1 MLRSFES
8 YLGDF
13 EFVDQS
19 HACPSDDNKFT
30 VIVGKN
36 GTGKSRLLRNIV
48 LGLVANQVNPKV
60 FSREDQ
66 VSFKS
71 EQLGW
76 LDIDYKPEKIICAST
91 SPFDKFPTLRR
102 DSYCEEYSYL
112 GLRGLPSSNLGLSYM
127 SKIVFTLIAEV
138 VKNDKQAAS
147 VSGVLEYLGYVGE
160 ILITLSPPSSS
171 LIADLSV
178 AGNPYSVIEEYL
190 RRPKFFST
198 DLNTQLRQLLDL
210 DDTQLSRVI
219 DSARRLESYTRRRK
233 LVIAIN
239 NKGLHFF
246 SEAPIDSED
255 IVLAVTSGLFRLREV
270 ELHKPT
276 IRGAI
281 RFSEAS
287 SGEQSVVMSLLGIG
301 SQIRD
306 GSLICIDEPEICLHP
321 EWQEKYIELLF
332 HTFSSKKNC
341 HFLIATH
348 SPQIVAQIPDGSCY
362 VMSMSDGKAQHA
374 SKFAHRSID
383 FQLAEVF
390 DAPGYKNEYLSRIA
404 LNAFAK
410 VSRNKKFDY
419 DSKKTLE
426 HLRRSKGDL
435 RSNDPLNELIVALEE
450 MACKYG

>member
-1 MLRSFES
+1 MLKSFES
-8 YLGDF
+8 YLGEF
-13 EFVDQS
+13 EFIDQS
-19 HACPSDDNKFT
+19 HACSSDDNKFT

-48 LGLVANQVNPKV
+48 LGLIADRVHPKV
-60 FSREDQ
+60 FSRDDQ
-66 VSFKS
+66 VSFKK

-76 LDIDYKPEKIICAST
+76 LNIEYMPEKIICAST

-160 ILITLSPPSSS
+160 ILITLSPISPR
-171 LIADLSV
+171 LIADFS
-178 AGNPYSVIEEYL
+178 GTESPYRIIDEYL

-210 DDTQLSRVI
+210 DGFQLSRVI
-219 DSARRLESYTRRRK
+219 DAARRLEEYTRRSK

-239 NKGLHFF
+239 KKGMHFF
-246 SEAPIDSED
+246 SDAPIDSED

-270 ELHKPT
+270 ELHKPS
-276 IRGAI
+276 IRAPI

-301 SQIRD
+301 SQIQD
-306 GSLICIDEPEICLHP
+306 GSLICIDEPELCLHP

-332 HTFSSKKNC
+332 HTFSSKRHC

-348 SPQIVAQIPDGSCY
+348 SPQIVAQIPEGNCY

-426 HLRRSKGDL
+426 HLRKSRRDIRSK
-435 RSNDPLNELIVALEE
+435 DPLNELIVALEE
-450 MACKYG
+450 MASKYD

>member
-1 MLRSFES
+1 
-8 YLGDF
+8 
-13 EFVDQS
+13 
-19 HACPSDDNKFT
+19 
-30 VIVGKN
+30 
-36 GTGKSRLLRNIV
+36 
-48 LGLVANQVNPKV
+48 
-60 FSREDQ
+60 
-66 VSFKS
+66 
-71 EQLGW
+71 
-76 LDIDYKPEKIICAST
+76 
-91 SPFDKFPTLRR
+91 
-102 DSYCEEYSYL
+102 
-112 GLRGLPSSNLGLSYM
+112 M

-160 ILITLSPPSSS
+160 ILITLSPPSSR
-171 LIADLSV
+171 LIADLSG
-178 AGNPYSVIEEYL
+178 AGSPYSVIDEYL

-210 DDTQLSRVI
+210 DSSQLARVI
-219 DSARRLESYTRRRK
+219 DAARRLEAYTRRRK

-239 NKGLHFF
+239 KNGMHFL
-246 SEAPIDSED
+246 SDVPIDSED
-255 IVLAVTSGLFRLREV
+255 VVLAVTSGLFRLKEV
-270 ELHKPT
+270 ELHKPS
-276 IRGAI
+276 IRTPI

-332 HTFSSKKNC
+332 HTFSSKRNC

-410 VSRNKKFDY
+410 VSRGKKFDL
-419 DSKKTLE
+419 DSKETLE
-426 HLRRSKGDL
+426 HLRRSRSDL
-435 RSNDPLNELIVALEE
+435 RSNDPLNELINALEE
-450 MACKYG
+450 MASKYD